1 MVETTDAEVDQ
12 ILDKKPSF
20 LEEFYQ
26 LYCLIENRP
35 KDHFL
40 KGMLSAAKITI
51 EKFQDPE
58 EIRKA
63 IAEYKKICV

>member
-1 MVETTDAEVDQ
+1 VVEKTDIEVDQ
-12 ILDKKPSF
+12 IFDKKPSF

-35 KDHFL
+35 RDHFFS
-40 KGMLSAAKITI
+40 GIITAAKITI
-51 EKFQDPE
+51 EKCETPE
-58 EIRKA
+58 DIRKV